1 MHDWA
6 PETTG
11 QALEVQSAAEM
22 DEFWQQH
29 GTRGMKYTRHHKH
42 MSDCDRNMDGTAQL
56 GKAASSFS
64 TRRYSAL
71 AVDPFLNVR

>member
-11 QALEVQSAAEM
+11 QALELQSAADM

-42 MSDCDRNMDGTAQL
+42 MPDYDRNMDGTPQL
-56 GKAASSFS
+56 GKAASSLSTTPFS
-64 TRRYSAL
+64 PLIPSL
-71 AVDPFLNVR
+71 M